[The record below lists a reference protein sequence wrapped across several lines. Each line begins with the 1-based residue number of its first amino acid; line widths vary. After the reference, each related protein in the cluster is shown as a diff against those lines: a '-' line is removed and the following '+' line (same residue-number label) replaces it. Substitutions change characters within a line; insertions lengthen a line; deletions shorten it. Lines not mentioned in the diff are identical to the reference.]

1 MNGITSRISR
11 MVVRHIKFYS
21 EQEIPEFR
29 VNHGMVQ
36 VVVTFPDRLS
46 LGPSND
52 QEINATYNALSQTVR
67 IRLFVPWEITGYWLS
82 EFIPAFKRGLR
93 HELEHFRQHMRAGLL
108 GSVLKPLLTVHG
120 QIPGQLER
128 GPWTSVGMAARYL
141 LNPLE
146 VEAHVMGIKMEAKTR
161 KVKFHVVL
169 SETVAKI
176 NKNLLESEFEIARVI
191 FLVRRVYEI
200 WGFYALKRFPSLRRK
215 KPLTIKVRSVRV

>member
-1 MNGITSRISR
+1 MNAITRQISR

-21 EQEIPEFR
+21 DQEIPEFR
-29 VNHGMVQ
+29 VNHGRVQ

-46 LGPSND
+46 IDPSGE

-67 IRLFVPWEITGYWLS
+67 IRLFVPWEVTGYWLS
-82 EFIPAFKRGLR
+82 GFIPVFKRSLR
-93 HELEHFRQHMRAGLL
+93 HELEHFCQHERAGLL
-108 GSVLKPLLTVHG
+108 GNVLKPLLIIHG
-120 QIPGQLER
+120 QIPGQPER
-128 GPWTSVGMAARYL
+128 GHWTSVGMAARYL

-146 VEAHVMGIKMEAKTR
+146 VEAHVMGIRMEAKTR

-176 NKNLLESEFEIARVI
+176 NKSLLESEFEIARVI
-191 FLVRRVYEI
+191 FLVQRVYKI

-215 KPLTIKVRSVRV
+215 KQLTFKARSVRF